1 MATNQGKAKRTTKST
16 STSKSAS
23 ATSKTSAQKKA
34 PAAKK
39 VSAKKQPKMQ
49 SFKLAKE
56 PEPFMYFKITDQTI
70 YWLIIAVM
78 SITFVLWIL
87 KVQTDI
93 DALYTQI
100 EYMQQQ
106 DDLSQPLVPADT
118 DSAE

>member
-1 MATNQGKAKRTTKST
+1 MATNQGKAKKTT
-16 STSKSAS
+16 KSAS
-23 ATSKTSAQKKA
+23 ASKGASVANKTSTQKKT
-34 PAAKK
+34 
-39 VSAKKQPKMQ
+39 SAKKQPKMQ
-49 SFKLAKE
+49 SFKLSKD
-56 PEPFMYFKITDQTI
+56 PEPFLCFKITDQTI

-87 KVQTDI
+87 KVQSDI

-118 DSAE
+118 DSVE